1 MMGDWQMD
9 AAVLYSVGEPP
20 RFSRFEDPVAG
31 DGEVIVEVRAAALN
45 PSTKAVA
52 AGSHYAAMSAL
63 PAIVGL
69 DGMGV
74 LSDGRRVFFGG
85 PRKPFGTMAER
96 AVARPQACWPVPDGV
111 DDITAA
117 ALPNPALSSWLPLVH
132 SAKLNGDE
140 TVLVLGAT
148 GTAGRLAIQVARY
161 LGAGRVVAAG
171 RDERILATLGEL
183 GADDVISLEAGDEEL
198 ASQFVK
204 ASGDGGYDIIL
215 DYLWGRPVEILL
227 TAMTQST
234 FHLKSSGPRLM
245 QIGASAGADIRL
257 SADSIRSAGL
267 TIAGGGFPPPQ
278 KLYEIFGELM
288 AGAAAGKFRI
298 ETRPVPLSRIEEAW
312 NAPDDQH
319 RRLVIT
325 PLT

>member
-1 MMGDWQMD
+1 MD
-9 AAVLYSVGEPP
+9 AAVLYSAEEPP

-52 AGSHYAAMSAL
+52 AGTHYAAISDL
-63 PAIVGL
+63 PAVVGL

-74 LSDGRRVFFGG
+74 LGDGSRVFFGG

-96 AVARPQACWPVPDGV
+96 TVVRPQACWPVPDGI
-111 DDITAA
+111 DDVTVA
-117 ALPNPALSSWLPLVH
+117 ALPNAALSSWLPLAH
-132 SAKLNGDE
+132 CGNLNGEE

-171 RDERILATLGEL
+171 RDQRVLATLGDL
-183 GADDVISLEAGDEEL
+183 GADEVISLEAGDEEL
-198 ASQFVK
+198 AAQFVK
-204 ASGDGGYDIIL
+204 AAGDGGYDIIL

-234 FHLKSSGPRLM
+234 FHLKSSGPRLL
-245 QIGASAGADIRL
+245 QIGSSAGRDIRV

-267 TIAGGGFPPPQ
+267 TITGGGFPPPQ

-288 AGAAAGKFRI
+288 AGAAEGKFRI

-312 NAPDDQH
+312 NSPDEQH